1 MGIWERAI
9 SRYGKVVLSKMGSTT
24 LPDRSSI
31 RFALAVAFLPAGIA
45 AISGICPDRQ
55 ELLPTAS
62 AGIRS
67 TFGTLF
73 KAFPQIQHLVTA
85 GLKAAIFAVLGVDSL
100 AAVFTLDSAHTGGA
114 INEIFHQGVLIFAF
128 PLFCCHRHPPLAVT
142 GVWWIMKS
150 IICPECYGYMV
161 VTKW

>member
-1 MGIWERAI
+1 M
-9 SRYGKVVLSKMGSTT
+9 VLSKIGSTT
-24 LPDRSSI
+24 LQDRRSI
-31 RFALAVAFLPAGIA
+31 CFTLTVAFLPTGIA

-62 AGIRS
+62 AGVGS
-67 TFGTLF
+67 TVGTLF

-85 GLKAAIFAVLGVDSL
+85 GLEAAIFAASGLGVEDL
-100 AAVFTLDSAHTGGA
+100 AAVFTLDSAHTGVA

-128 PLFCCHRHPPLAVT
+128 PLFCCHRNPPLVVT

-150 IICPECYGYMV
+150 IICPN
-161 VTKW
+161 VTDAWRLSKW